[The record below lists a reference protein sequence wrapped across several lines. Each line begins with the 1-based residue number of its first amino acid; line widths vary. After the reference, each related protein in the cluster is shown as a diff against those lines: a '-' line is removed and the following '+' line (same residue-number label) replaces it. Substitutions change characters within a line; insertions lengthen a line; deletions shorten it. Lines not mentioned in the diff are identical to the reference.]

1 MLEAGIGLLATSGE
15 EPAMVAKNADLGF
28 STAALL
34 LWRFSERAEFG
45 EREIGL
51 SQEWA
56 GGSSRTVLSAFVLVY
71 IYPSGTFAKPS
82 GKVAGTRFTST

>member
-45 EREIGL
+45 ERETGL
-51 SQEWA
+51 SQE
-56 GGSSRTVLSAFVLVY
+56 
-71 IYPSGTFAKPS
+71 
-82 GKVAGTRFTST
+82 